1 MNDDKDKR
9 DEQDKK
15 DDPHASN
22 LLEDKKPGFK
32 TPEVPSLNEVGSINE
47 QADRYYKA
55 PEDTGEG
62 APTAV
67 AIEPEVIPPGEIRKR
82 AGEGPAAGEEQADR
96 MRREMKEG
104 QEKGEEQERARQ
116 AGEPKHK
123 QAQEQ
128 ADPDELEEQIEE
140 AKDEDEIKPLHR
152 GKPTTTTPSKRK

>member
-1 MNDDKDKR
+1 MNDKDRHEDKR

-32 TPEVPSLNEVGSINE
+32 TPEVPSLSEVGSINE

-62 APTAV
+62 APTAI
-67 AIEPEVIPPGEIRKR
+67 AIEPEVIPPGEVRKGP
-82 AGEGPAAGEEQADR
+82 GEGPAAGEEQADR

-104 QEKGEEQERARQ
+104 QEKGQRHEQARQ
-116 AGEPKHK
+116 AG
-123 QAQEQ
+123 

-152 GKPTTTTPSKRK
+152 GRPTTTTPSKRK